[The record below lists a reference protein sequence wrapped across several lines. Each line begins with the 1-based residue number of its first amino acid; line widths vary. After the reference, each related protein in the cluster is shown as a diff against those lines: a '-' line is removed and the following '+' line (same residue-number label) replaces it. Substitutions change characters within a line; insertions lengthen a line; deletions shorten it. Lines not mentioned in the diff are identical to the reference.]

1 MKVISPL
8 ADIDFGIG
16 KISRNG
22 ENLVI
27 ESTADSTMDT
37 QIVVTPKDA
46 RATLR
51 KIVTSGATWR
61 FLVALP
67 FARNKRSNRSVHSDE
82 WNNRRSDTGL
92 NKPW

>member
-16 KISRNG
+16 RISRNG

-27 ESTADSTMDT
+27 ESTAESTMET

-51 KIVTSGATWR
+51 KILASGATWR
-61 FLVALP
+61 FLFALP
-67 FARNKRSNRSVHSDE
+67 FARDNRSNRSVDSDE
-82 WNNRRSDTGL
+82 WNDRRRGTGL